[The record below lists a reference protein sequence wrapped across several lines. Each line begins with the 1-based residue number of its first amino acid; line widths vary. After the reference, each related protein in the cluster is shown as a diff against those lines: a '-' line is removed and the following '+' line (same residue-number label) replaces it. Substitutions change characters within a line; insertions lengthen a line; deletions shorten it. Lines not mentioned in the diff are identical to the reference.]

1 MPTLPGV
8 LGPILPVLYEYMYK
22 SCMRRLYNIP
32 GPSLHR
38 GLSRLRLAHRKS
50 QYDVIFNKPE
60 KHFYL
65 MSFSNDFRKDINI
78 FNTKISYLYL
88 VSMLM
93 FIDSRQVFDTVR
105 LFQSPL

>member
-1 MPTLPGV
+1 
-8 LGPILPVLYEYMYK
+8 
-22 SCMRRLYNIP
+22 MRRLYNIP
-32 GPSLHR
+32 GPSLHP
-38 GLSRLRLAHRKS
+38 GSDDQSLSPPRLAHRKS

-93 FIDSRQVFDTVR
+93 FIDSRQVFHTVG
-105 LFQSPL
+105 LFQSQL